1 MKQDKFVI
9 IQGSSKSKGNTNLV
23 VNYILSKKQGHFIDL
38 KASNITYYDYNHK
51 NIDDDFLKVID
62 KIMACDVVIF
72 ATPVYWYTMSAVMKT
87 FFDRLSDLVTIR
99 KDLGRRLKDK
109 KVFVIACSSD
119 DIEHQS
125 FWEPFRLTA
134 EYLDMNYSGHAHTW
148 IKSGK
153 IPQEV
158 EHTLDQLISQLN

>member
-1 MKQDKFVI
+1 MQQDNFVI

-38 KASNITYYDYNHK
+38 NASDISYYDYNHK

-62 KIMACDVVIF
+62 KIMACDIVIF

-87 FFDRLSDLVTIR
+87 FFDRLSDLITVR
-99 KDLGRRLKDK
+99 KDLGRRLKGK
-109 KVFVIACSSD
+109 KVFAIACSSD
-119 DIEHQS
+119 DIEHAS

-134 EYLDMNYSGHAHTW
+134 EYLDMDYSGNVHTW
-148 IKSGK
+148 LESGK
-153 IPQEV
+153 IPSKIRLE
-158 EHTLDQLISQLN
+158 LDSLIGRLN